1 MTNKALAY
9 AMFAEQKAQEI
20 STSHRNWTSYLK
32 TASRMYKYSYYD
44 QLLIHAQRP
53 DATACASYEL
63 WNKRMQRYI
72 KRGSTG
78 IGLLDIDQEHTRLHY
93 VFDVSDTGARP
104 GSVPVELWSMNADNE
119 TAVAIALADAYGVS
133 DQLPLPDQLTII
145 VAGMIRDY
153 WMEHREHLIGNID
166 GSKLMGYDEGAIGS
180 AFRRAAAASTI
191 YTILNRCGYEPDKL
205 LSPDDFKDVQLF
217 STADTIAGVGS
228 AVSISS
234 GLVLRQ
240 IERTVREYERSHE
253 HDRTDLH
260 PEGRLLLSESDGGR
274 TEDTA
279 AGQVRTDAPDIP
291 EGTFPG
297 AAEPA
302 RPERDAVSAPDGD
315 RQDRPGEDRPDDAH
329 LDGAERRDGGTE
341 APGSDEVGGADE
353 QLSPADRGDDPE
365 RTGVQLSEEPAEDLP
380 ESSPETEEPE
390 APPAPAAPTME
401 EALQAVVRI
410 QPDSEQLNL
419 FDFPMLTEAEQIASI
434 NQAESAP
441 APFAF
446 PVAQSDIDHILRT
459 GDNTRHHRQLI
470 VSEFSK
476 GKPPEQLVPLLKEVY
491 HGGNGIVTEH
501 GRISAWYGED
511 GIHLSKGSAAR
522 YVNTAHIVP
531 WKDVAS
537 RIYELLA
544 EGNFATNLEIAEAPS
559 FERHNIADYLC
570 YVARD
575 LSDTGKEAGYL
586 PTLRAVRG
594 NGFPDEVARIE
605 ELLADPDQYAVIADE
620 VSTFYAAYEADR
632 KLMRFRLPYITECA
646 VAVEEYAMPRR
657 DYDSQM
663 IEVPAVGR
671 FITDDEVDSVIEG
684 GQGSYSG
691 AALRIYQFFQEK
703 RTDAERADFLKHIYG
718 IGGRMPGV
726 SGAFHSSEDHD
737 TKGIKLKK
745 ADCEPVML
753 KWNKVAKRVEHMIQ
767 HSRYLTPEQQA
778 EMEAIRDAH
787 DEPEEVAEAP
797 TLEEAPVPAEEAIAV
812 PAEIEVDNLVPAE
825 SADRSADYRL
835 LDRLRTDCEY
845 FLGAGQ
851 RHERD
856 LWAGNVYAH
865 IEKMREIYAS
875 LPDKPEWLTE
885 TQIDSYA
892 DRMAPPYLVVA
903 YHHFENGFD
912 AKMDYQTIDAA
923 EKAAQGYIEGTMEID
938 GFHYDGAAV
947 YDQSEKRYLRV
958 YGDFPDEKAIAQAT
972 AAGQPVQESM
982 SPAADILTPV
992 TETPYRVGDILY
1004 LDDLPFEVESIG
1016 KFDVHLRDPN
1026 AAYPIMRAE
1035 SRERLAHLLMLDKRN
1050 ASFIPADKGEPDVG
1064 VIDGESS
1071 LTEADAVLTAD
1082 DHELPDDES
1091 IQQIRSDEPEP
1102 TITVDTV
1109 PEIEIIPE
1117 NYRINDEHLGEGG
1130 PKAKF
1135 RVNVEAIRVL
1145 KGLEA
1150 SGRPASTAE
1159 QEILA
1164 RYVGWGGLAD
1174 AFDESKPAWASEC
1187 AELKNLLT
1195 RSEYEAARAS
1205 TLNAHYTSP
1214 TIIRAIYETIDR
1226 MGFTTGN
1233 ILEPAMG
1240 VGNFFG
1246 MLPESM
1252 SASRLY
1258 GVELDSITGRI
1269 AQKLYPQAD
1278 ITVAGFE
1285 TTDRR
1290 DFFDL
1295 AIGNVPFGNY
1305 QVHDPAY
1312 NKLGFSIHDYFFAKT
1327 LDQVRPGG
1335 VIAFVTS
1342 RYTLDKQSPEVR
1354 RYIAQRAEFL
1364 GAVRL
1369 PNNAFK
1375 ANAGTD
1381 VVSDII
1387 FLQKRDRAIEID
1399 PDWVHLGSNPDGFA
1413 INSYFVDHPEMII
1426 GRQSSTT
1433 TQYGKQDFTVEPIE
1447 GANLAVQLASAM
1459 QNITGRYEAAEL
1471 PDLEDGETISDAI
1484 PADPNVRNYSYTV
1497 VDDKVYYREN
1507 SLMVRPE
1514 LNVTAQERVK
1524 GMVALRDCVREL
1536 IDLQMGDATD
1546 EMIYAQ
1552 QAELNRLYDIFTEKY
1567 GLINSRG
1574 NSLAF
1579 SADSSYYLL
1588 CSLEE
1593 LNEQGELDHKADM
1606 FYKRTIRQHKVVDHV
1621 DTVEEALAV
1630 SIAERARVDIPYMLQ
1645 LTGMPEDQLLTDL
1658 GRSCYRLPGTAMEY
1672 VTADEYLSGNV
1683 REKLREARAAAEND
1697 PAFEHNVRALEAAQ
1711 PVDLEASEISVRL
1724 GATWIDKEY
1733 IQQFMHETFSTP
1745 PYLRRQIKVEY
1756 SPHTAE
1762 WRVSGKTGI
1771 SSTNI
1776 AANVTYGTSRANA
1789 YKILEDSLNL
1799 RDVRIFDI
1807 VEDPD
1812 GTERRVLNQKET
1824 TLAQQKQQSIKD
1836 AFSEWIW
1843 RDPDRRHYLVTL
1855 YNERFNA
1862 VRPREYDGRHIAFGG
1877 ISPEITLREHQRN
1890 AIAHIL
1896 YGGNTLLAHQVGAGK
1911 TFEMVAAAMEA
1922 KRLGLCTKSM
1932 IVVPNHLTEQWASE
1946 FLRLYPSANILVT
1959 TKRDFEKSRRKKFCA
1974 RIATGD
1980 YDAVIIGHSQF
1991 ERIPI
1996 SQERQERLLQEQ
2008 IDEITAGIEEIK
2020 RESGER
2026 YTVKQMEKSRRQLE
2040 ARLQKLQA
2048 NGKKDDVITFEEL
2061 GVDRLF
2067 VDEAHLFKN
2076 LFLLTKMRN
2085 VAGLSTSE
2093 AQKSSD
2099 MFAKC
2104 RYMDEITGGRGVIFA
2119 TGTPVSNSMTEMYTM
2134 QRYLQYET
2142 LQRNNMTH
2150 FDCWASTFGESVTAI
2165 ELAPEGTGYRAR
2177 TRFAKFYNLPELM
2190 TMFKEVA
2197 DIKTADQ
2204 LHLPTPTAHYET
2216 IAVKPSELQQEMV
2229 QSLSERA
2236 AKIHS
2241 GSVDPSID
2249 NMLKITSDGRKL
2261 GLDQRLINPM
2271 LPDDPGS
2278 KVNACVANV
2287 FRIWENGHDE
2297 RLTQL
2302 IFCDIST
2309 PKSTAGTESREFS
2322 VYDDIRAK
2330 LIGMGVPAEQIAFIH
2345 EAESEAKKKELFA
2358 KVRAGDVRVLLG
2370 STAKMGAGTNCQD
2383 RLIATHDLDC
2393 PWRPGDLEQRAGR
2406 IVRQGNR
2413 NQDVYVYRYVTEGT
2427 FDAYLWQTIENKQ
2440 KFISQIMSSK
2450 SPVRSCEDLDETALS
2465 YAEIKALCAGDP
2477 RIKEKMDLDVDV
2489 ARLRLMKADHQSKQ
2503 YQLEDRLLRYFPAEI
2518 ALAEQRLY
2526 GFQTDLDTLAAHP
2539 VPEKDFVGI
2548 EVLGHHYTDRLEA
2561 GNAMIAACKEAGRS
2575 GKLMAGHYRGL
2586 EMMLMYDPFD
2596 QKFKLTLQGG
2606 MHHAVELGNDPRG
2619 NLQRMEN
2626 ALAMIPLRMAT
2637 QRDQLNNIHA
2647 QIKAAEEEKGRP
2659 FPQEEELRTKSE
2671 RLAQLDAELNIDKPR
2686 TAPEEERIAKVARPS
2701 LREQLKAPRF
2711 RSASKKPPETEAR

>member
-1 MTNKALAY
+1 MTDKALAY
-9 AMFAEQKAQEI
+9 AMYAEQKAREI
-20 STSHRNWTSYLK
+20 STSHWNWTSYLK
-32 TASRMYKYSYYD
+32 TASRMYKYSFYD

-104 GSVPVELWSMNADNE
+104 GAAPVELWSMNADNE
-119 TAVAIALADAYGVS
+119 TAVAIALADAYGVT

-145 VAGMIRDY
+145 VAGMTRDY

-166 GSKLMGYDEGAIGS
+166 GSQLMGYDEGAIGS
-180 AFRRAAAASTI
+180 AFRRVAAASTL

-228 AVSISS
+228 AVSVNS
-234 GLVLRQ
+234 GIVLRQ
-240 IERTVREYERSHE
+240 IERTVREHERSHE

-260 PEGRLLLSESDGGR
+260 PEGRLFLSEPDGGR
-274 TEDTA
+274 TEDPA

-291 EGTFPG
+291 EETLSG

-315 RQDRPGEDRPDDAH
+315 RQARSGEDRPDDAH
-329 LDGAERRDGGTE
+329 PDGAERRDGRTE

-353 QLSPADRGDDPE
+353 QLLPADRGDDPE
-365 RTGVQLSEEPAEDLP
+365 RTGVQLSEETAENLP
-380 ESSPETEEPE
+380 ESTPVTEEPE
-390 APPAPAAPTME
+390 EPPVPAAPTME

-419 FDFPMLTEAEQIASI
+419 FDFPILTEAEQIASI

-476 GKPPEQLVPLLKEVY
+476 GKSPEQLVSLLQRVY

-511 GIHLSKGSAAR
+511 GIHLSKGNASR

-531 WKDVAS
+531 WKDVAV
-537 RIYELLA
+537 RIYELLE

-570 YVARD
+570 YITRD
-575 LSDTGKEAGYL
+575 LSDAGEEAGYL

-594 NGFPDEVARIE
+594 GGFQDEVAKVE
-605 ELLADPDQYAVIADE
+605 ELLADPAQYRVIADE

-632 KLMRFRLPYITECA
+632 KLMRYRLPYITDCA

-663 IEVPAVGR
+663 LKVPAVGR
-671 FITDDEVDSVIEG
+671 FITDDEVDSVLEG
-684 GQGSYSG
+684 GQGSYAG
-691 AALRIYQFFQEK
+691 GALRIYQFFQEK
-703 RTDAERADFLKHIYG
+703 HTDAERAAFLKNMYG

-737 TKGIKLKK
+737 TKGIRLKK
-745 ADCEPVML
+745 VDCEPVLL

-767 HSRYLTPEQQA
+767 QGHYLTPKQQA
-778 EMEAIRDAH
+778 EVEAIRDAH
-787 DEPEEVAEAP
+787 DEPEEVTEAP
-797 TLEEAPVPAEEAIAV
+797 TPEEEPVPAEETFTV
-812 PAEIEVDNLVPAE
+812 PADIEVDNLVPAE

-851 RHERD
+851 RHEGD
-856 LWAGNVYAH
+856 LWSGNVYAH

-903 YHHFENGFD
+903 YHHFEGGFD
-912 AKMDYQTIDAA
+912 AKMDYQSIEDA
-923 EKAAQGYIEGTMEID
+923 EKAAQGYIDGTMEID

-947 YDQSEKRYLRV
+947 YDQSEKLYLRV
-958 YGDFPDEKAIAQAT
+958 YGDFPDEKAIEQAE
-972 AAGQPVQESM
+972 AAGQPVQENLA
-982 SPAADILTPV
+982 PAVDVPTPV

-1016 KFDVHLRDPN
+1016 KFDVHLKDPN

-1035 SRERLAHLLMLDKRN
+1035 SRERLAYLLTLDKRN
-1050 ASFIPADKGEPDVG
+1050 AAFVPDSGIIKDSELSNDKTV
-1064 VIDGESS
+1064 
-1071 LTEADAVLTAD
+1071 
-1082 DHELPDDES
+1082 
-1091 IQQIRSDEPEP
+1091 QQIASAVSPMEEVPASEQP
-1102 TITVDTV
+1102 IKVETVS
-1109 PEIEIIPE
+1109 EKEIIPE

-1130 PKAKF
+1130 PKVKF
-1135 RVNVEAIRVL
+1135 RANVEAIRVL

-1150 SGRPASTAE
+1150 AGRSASTAE

-1252 SASRLY
+1252 SASHLY

-1295 AIGNVPFGNY
+1295 VIGNVPFGNY

-1342 RYTLDKQSPEVR
+1342 RYTMDKQSPEVR
-1354 RYIAQRAEFL
+1354 RYIAQRAELL

-1375 ANAGTD
+1375 VNAGTD
-1381 VVSDII
+1381 VVSDIL

-1399 PDWVHLGSNPDGFA
+1399 PDWVHLGSNPDGFVM
-1413 INSYFVDHPEMII
+1413 NSYFVDHPEMII

-1433 TQYGKQDFTVEPIE
+1433 TQYGKSDFTVEPIA
-1447 GANLAVQLASAM
+1447 GANLAVQLASAL
-1459 QNITGRYEAAEL
+1459 QNITGKYEAAEL
-1471 PDLEDGETISDAI
+1471 PDFEEGETITDAI

-1507 SLMVRPE
+1507 SLMVRPD
-1514 LNVTAQERVK
+1514 LNATAQERVK
-1524 GMVALRDCVREL
+1524 GMVALRDCVRTL

-1546 EMIYAQ
+1546 EMIHAQ
-1552 QAELNRLYDIFTEKY
+1552 QAELNHLYDTFTEKY

-1579 SADSSYYLL
+1579 AADSSYYLL

-1606 FYKRTIRQHKVVDHV
+1606 FTKRTIRQHKVVDHV

-1645 LTGMPEDQLLTDL
+1645 LTGMPEEQLLTDL
-1658 GRSCYRLPGTAMEY
+1658 GRSCYRLPGTAKEY

-1683 REKLREARAAAEND
+1683 REKLREARAAAETD
-1697 PAFEHNVRALEAAQ
+1697 PALVHNVRALEAAQ

-1733 IQQFMHETFSTP
+1733 IQQFMYETFNTP
-1745 PYLRRQIKVEY
+1745 IYLQRQIKVEY

-1771 SSTNI
+1771 SSSNI

-1812 GTERRVLNQKET
+1812 GTERRVLNPKET

-1877 ISPEITLREHQRN
+1877 MSPEITLREHQRN
-1890 AIAHIL
+1890 AIAHVL

-1911 TFEMVAAAMEA
+1911 TFEMVASAMEA

-1932 IVVPNHLTEQWASE
+1932 FVVPNHLTEQWASE

-2008 IDEITAGIEEIK
+2008 IDEITAGIDEIK

-2026 YTVKQMEKSRRQLE
+2026 YTIKQMEKSRRQLE
-2040 ARLQKLQA
+2040 ARLHKLQA

-2061 GVDRLF
+2061 GIDRLF
-2067 VDEAHLFKN
+2067 VDEAHMFKN

-2085 VAGLSTSE
+2085 VAGLSTTE

-2142 LQRNNMTH
+2142 LRRNNMTH

-2216 IAVKPSELQQEMV
+2216 VAVKPSELQQEMV

-2287 FRIWENGHDE
+2287 HRIWESGHGE

-2309 PKSTAGTESREFS
+2309 PKSAAGAESAEFS
-2322 VYDDIRAK
+2322 VYDDVRTK
-2330 LIGMGVPAEQIAFIH
+2330 LIGMGIPAEQIAFIH
-2345 EAESEAKKKELFA
+2345 DANTEVKKKDLFS
-2358 KVRAGDVRVLLG
+2358 KVNSGEVRILMG
-2370 STAKMGAGTNCQD
+2370 STAKMGAGTNVQ
-2383 RLIATHDLDC
+2383 RLLVASHDLDC

-2406 IVRQGNR
+2406 IVRQGNQ
-2413 NQDVYVYRYVTEGT
+2413 NQDVFVYRYVTEGT
-2427 FDAYLWQTIENKQ
+2427 FDGYLWQTIEHKQ
-2440 KFISQIMSSK
+2440 KFISQIMTSK
-2450 SPVRSCEDLDETALS
+2450 SPVRSCEDVDETALS
-2465 YAEIKALCAGDP
+2465 YAEIKALCAGDE
-2477 RIKEKMDLDVDV
+2477 RIREKMDLDIDV

-2518 ALAEQRLY
+2518 ALAEQRVQ
-2526 GFQTDLDTLAAHP
+2526 GFQHDLDTLAAHP

-2561 GNAMIAACKEAGRS
+2561 GNALIAACKEAGKS

-2606 MHHAVELGNDPRG
+2606 MHHTAELGNDPRG
-2619 NLQRMEN
+2619 NLLRMEN
-2626 ALAMIPLRMAT
+2626 ALATIPMRMT
-2637 QRDQLNNIHA
+2637 VMRDQLNNLYV
-2647 QIKAAEEEKGRP
+2647 QMEAAEKEKGRP
-2659 FPQEEELRTKSE
+2659 FPQEEELRTKSA

-2686 TAPEEERIAKVARPS
+2686 TAPDEERIAKSARPS
-2701 LREQLKAPRF
+2701 LREQLKAPRT